1 MATNLSNPKRDIKV
15 GKLETMERTHT
26 RTTIMEIRVY
36 LFGITIGG
44 NLQETMDNYLFFT
57 LNFWGGGSGFRARRS
72 LQFWEKQNDKAIVQ
86 FAK

>member
-1 MATNLSNPKRDIKV
+1 
-15 GKLETMERTHT
+15 MERTHT
-26 RTTIMEIRVY
+26 RTTILEIRVY

-57 LNFWGGGSGFRARRS
+57 LNFLGGVRGFGRDVPSNSGR
-72 LQFWEKQNDKAIVQ
+72 QNDKAIVQ